1 MIDDHP
7 KTLLSTSAS
16 PHYSL
21 LPIPHSPLM
30 LKKLSSAVAF
40 TCLPVMAGV
49 CILLSACANHQQSAQ
64 PLPAIDQ
71 NRTSVP
77 ATAKSLAEF
86 QPATFAEVVDAVDR
100 VFKKVATI
108 ELARHPSFIT
118 GDFNGDFSQ
127 DLAVTIK
134 PVPSKLPQINDELA
148 GWILVAPIQYAISDA
163 KAKPY
168 QAMHARILKHQPVQV
183 INGDLLLAVIHG
195 FEAKGWRDPWAT
207 QTYLLKDAVG
217 DDLRVVPRKL
227 VVTPM
232 NEQKMPLIRGDVIQQ
247 THDGQS
253 GFLYFNGGKYAWY
266 DPKTYKPLPPGSLV
280 HARKQ

>member
-1 MIDDHP
+1 MKKKSFFIPISFILHP
-7 KTLLSTSAS
+7 YS
-16 PHYSL
+16 PSL
-21 LPIPHSPLM
+21 LPTM
-30 LKKLSSAVAF
+30 LNTFSRAVAF
-40 TCLPVMAGV
+40 TRLPVLAGV
-49 CILLSACANHQQSAQ
+49 CILFSACADHQQTQPAH
-64 PLPAIDQ
+64 PLPSIDS

-86 QPATFAEVVDAVDR
+86 PPATQAQVVEAVDR
-100 VFKKVATI
+100 VFNNVVTI
-108 ELARHPSFIT
+108 ELTRHPFFIT

-134 PVPSKLPQINDELA
+134 PVPSKLSQINDELA

-183 INGDLLLAVIHG
+183 TNGDLLLAVIHG
-195 FEAKGWRDPWAT
+195 FESKGWRDPWAT
-207 QTYLLKDAVG
+207 QTYLLKDVVG
-217 DDLRVVPRKL
+217 DDLRVVSRKL

-247 THDGQS
+247 THAGQS

-266 DPKTYKPLPPGSLV
+266 DPKIYKPLPTGRLV